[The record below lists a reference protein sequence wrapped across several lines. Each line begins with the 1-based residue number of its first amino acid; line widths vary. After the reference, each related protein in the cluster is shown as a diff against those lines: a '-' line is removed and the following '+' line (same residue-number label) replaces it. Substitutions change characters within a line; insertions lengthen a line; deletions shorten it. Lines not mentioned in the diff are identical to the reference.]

1 MVFKI
6 EKLDHHGRGIAH
18 HDGKIVFVENALEE
32 EEVEAEIVKTTTKYE
47 EAIVIDYLKKSPARV
62 KSKCPY
68 YEQCGGC
75 HLRHLS
81 YEDTLKFKKN
91 KLQEI
96 FLKYTGLTPN
106 IEVIK
111 NKNRDFYRNKIELHI
126 VDGVAGFYKKNTHD
140 IVETDRCLN
149 AEEAINTV
157 MRSLDFF
164 HLTNATMTI
173 KCNYNSEVIVI
184 IETDENPQIEVEVLR
199 GKIKLVG
206 IILNDNVIFGADH
219 YIEMIDKMLFKETY
233 NSFFQINRYINEQL
247 FSIVKDNLQSD
258 STVLDMCCGVGTLS
272 LVAATK
278 VKKVYGIEIVENAIR
293 DAIVNARM
301 NKIENVEF
309 MLGDAFQNASK
320 IDEVIDTIIIDPP
333 RSGLNQTGIESIT
346 KINPKTIVYISCDP
360 ITLSRDLNVL
370 QGKYEVKKVY
380 LLDMFSYTYHVES
393 VCVLN
398 RR

>member
-18 HDGKIVFVENALEE
+18 HNGKIVFVENALEE
-32 EEVEAEIVKTTTKYE
+32 EEVEAKIVKTTTKYE
-47 EAIVIDYLKKSPARV
+47 EAVVTDYLKKSSARV

-68 YEQCGGC
+68 YERCGGC
-75 HLRHLS
+75 HLRRLS

-96 FLKYTGLTPN
+96 FLKYTGLAPN

-206 IILNDNVIFGADH
+206 IILNDNAIFGADH

-333 RSGLNQTGIESIT
+333 RSGLNQTGIESVT

-370 QGKYEVKKVY
+370 QDNYEVKKVY

-393 VCVLN
+393 LCVMN